1 MCTYNNRKRGTT
13 TTTTKGRSER
23 ASEQACARAI
33 LPPPPAAA
41 FLPWCAAAATHARK
55 RRSNSTALLLRPP
68 PAHPPV
74 RPRALNFFLGFG
86 ALTEP
91 GAFFFY
97 FLLGHAVQ
105 QKPYTNTNNVLC
117 FYLFNQTCFK
127 SKVSLVHMAG
137 SSQKKS

>member
-1 MCTYNNRKRGTT
+1 LVNKGSAARGESGAAGVQAAIKDFAAGVYIQQPQKRNNHNNN
-13 TTTTKGRSER
+13 KGRSER

-91 GAFFFY
+91 GAFF
-97 FLLGHAVQ
+97 LLFFTWARCSTETLHKYQ
-105 QKPYTNTNNVLC
+105 
-117 FYLFNQTCFK
+117 
-127 SKVSLVHMAG
+127 
-137 SSQKKS
+137 